1 MELFDFFFLSFRNM
15 FRIIHTLATVM
26 FFLSEEECMF
36 MLLKI
41 QTMFITF
48 WNILPKYKFSK
59 DYKCI
64 MVVLLICIVNTPI
77 LWNYLETLHAS
88 INCQDMVLITSHIV
102 QINIFKKQNALMFIL
117 WFTSAF
123 FQLVLPVEDDVA

>member
-1 MELFDFFFLSFRNM
+1 MELFDFFLSFRNM
-15 FRIIHTLATVM
+15 FRIIHTLATIM
-26 FFLSEEECMF
+26 FFLSEEECML

-48 WNILPKYKFSK
+48 WNILPKYKFSN
-59 DYKCI
+59 DYICI

-88 INCQDMVLITSHIV
+88 INCQDMVLIKSHIV

-117 WFTSAF
+117 WFTLAF